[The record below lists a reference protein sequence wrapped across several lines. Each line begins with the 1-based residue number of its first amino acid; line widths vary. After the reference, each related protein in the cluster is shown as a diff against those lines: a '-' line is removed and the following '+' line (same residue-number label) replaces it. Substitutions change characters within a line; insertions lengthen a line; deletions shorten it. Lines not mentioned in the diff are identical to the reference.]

1 MYISC
6 HPRGWSWP
14 SKSRRLKHFENYRE
28 IRTEKIEC
36 LVNWLQFSH
45 LSGSISIWWS
55 LQSLDI
61 LSRSASINWLPMF
74 LKVCD
79 IPKINVVLGKAAQ
92 CEMWSSNPV
101 ISIKLPQQLVGERCH
116 VPLNTWPACVKIS
129 FIVLYFLAAKRK
141 LLLRRFQTSL
151 DTSCLFIFT
160 VWRWDVFW
168 FLLDMTNDDRIPLRM
183 TFDNLGDNI
192 SRCHSFIWHPA
203 LTQWP
208 ARVSSPRPRLASDSA
223 WILNTNDL
231 ASCLFENHQ
240 NVLVLNFPT
249 QPSCKISSEANISN
263 LSFTRSHRDSRA
275 CLPRPLPASSGCPW
289 SPWAPSAL
297 SSSSPR
303 CRASRA
309 PRLPRYKTRPQET
322 FLNERKYLCFL
333 RFSFGTLHCTG
344 SFKMNTWNFCI
355 GGF

>member
-79 IPKINVVLGKAAQ
+79 ITKINVVLGKAAQ

-101 ISIKLPQQLVGERCH
+101 ISIKLPQQLVGEVCH

-141 LLLRRFQTSL
+141 LLLEM
-151 DTSCLFIFT
+151 I
-160 VWRWDVFW
+160 
-168 FLLDMTNDDRIPLRM
+168 
-183 TFDNLGDNI
+183 
-192 SRCHSFIWHPA
+192 
-203 LTQWP
+203 
-208 ARVSSPRPRLASDSA
+208 
-223 WILNTNDL
+223 
-231 ASCLFENHQ
+231 Q
-240 NVLVLNFPT
+240 N
-249 QPSCKISSEANISN
+249 
-263 LSFTRSHRDSRA
+263 FTRHF
-275 CLPRPLPASSGCPW
+275 
-289 SPWAPSAL
+289 L
-297 SSSSPR
+297 SVH
-303 CRASRA
+303 
-309 PRLPRYKTRPQET
+309 LHGLKMG
-322 FLNERKYLCFL
+322 CFL
-333 RFSFGTLHCTG
+333 IL
-344 SFKMNTWNFCI
+344 TWYDKWR
-355 GGF
+355 